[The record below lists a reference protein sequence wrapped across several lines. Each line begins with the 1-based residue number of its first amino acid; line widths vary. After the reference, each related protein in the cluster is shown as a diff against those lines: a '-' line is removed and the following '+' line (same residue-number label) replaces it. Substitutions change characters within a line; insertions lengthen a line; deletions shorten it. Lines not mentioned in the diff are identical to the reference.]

1 MSDDKVHSAINFPRQ
16 VSHAPDILTLKKMK
30 YFLAVSDHGQVTKAA
45 RDICVSPAVITTA
58 IRQLESY
65 LGVLLFERTRQG
77 MRLTRDGRRFC
88 SYCEKALTLVD
99 DAAWALKK
107 YSQISGK
114 ILVAASPAVHGYFLP
129 PHLARFRRMFPAV
142 ELRLIELQR
151 EDIERDIIAG
161 KLDVGVILVSN
172 VRDVKRL
179 GVTTLFS
186 SRRTLWCNTQH
197 RFAALDSV
205 TLSDIASERYIQLT
219 IDEAERNT
227 KMFFAREKQT
237 LNYFL
242 FTETVEAVRGY
253 VAQGEGVTVL
263 SEMLFRAWSLEGDRM
278 LSKPIVPAVSPM
290 KIGVVWHKSEPLT
303 PEKKAFVDFLAS
315 NTNSA

>member
-1 MSDDKVHSAINFPRQ
+1 MSDDKAHSEISFPHQ
-16 VSHAPDILTLKKMK
+16 VSHAPEILTLKKMK
-30 YFLAVSDHGQVTKAA
+30 YFLAVSGHGQVTKAA
-45 RDICVSPAVITTA
+45 RDICVSPAVITVA
-58 IRQLESY
+58 IRQLEDF
-65 LGVLLFERTRQG
+65 LGVLLFERNRQG
-77 MRLTRDGRRFC
+77 MRLTQDGRRFRN
-88 SYCEKALTLVD
+88 YCEKVLVLVD

-107 YSQISGK
+107 YSHTSGK

-151 EDIERDIIAG
+151 KKIERDIISG

-179 GVTTLFS
+179 SVLTLFS
-186 SRRTLWCNTQH
+186 SQRTLWCNTQH
-197 RFAALDSV
+197 RFAALESV
-205 TLSDIASERYIQLT
+205 TLSDIASECYIQLT
-219 IDEAERNT
+219 IDEAEHNT

-237 LNYFL
+237 PNYFL
-242 FTETVEAVRGY
+242 FTKTVEAVRGY

-263 SEMLFRAWSLEGDRM
+263 SEMLFRAWSLEGDRI

-290 KIGVVWHKSEPLT
+290 EIGVVWRKNAPLT
-303 PEKKAFVDFLAS
+303 AEKKAFVDFLVS
-315 NTNSA
+315 NTHDA